1 MITKIV
7 EQLKTG
13 SIKNV
18 YAFGQITTT
27 PEAPYIIVKPEA
39 VQDLRNFRIFVH
51 YPPAYNLDIEDY
63 VFNELSDL
71 LKNFQATDRYGNTVT
86 VKDNESYTDLVT
98 DNDDKT
104 ISMERTFYVP
114 FRLH

>member
-18 YAFGQITTT
+18 FPFGYLTDM
-27 PEAPYIIVKPEA
+27 PEPPYIIVKPEA

-51 YPPAYNLDIEDY
+51 YPPGHITDIEDY
-63 VFNELSDL
+63 IFNELSDL
-71 LKNFQATDRYGNTVT
+71 LKNFQAVDRHGNTVK
-86 VKDNESYTDLVT
+86 VFDNESYTDLVT
-98 DNDDKT
+98 DNDDNT
-104 ISMERTFYVP
+104 ISMERTFYIP
-114 FRLH
+114 FRLY